1 MLRLL
6 LTVAL
11 LAAGA
16 VGVSSAAASRADVA
30 PVQVS
35 SNWAGY
41 AISAPVGADPLTFGD
56 VTGTWVVSPAS
67 CTLASSSS
75 SAFWVG
81 LGGLS
86 SDSSSLQQLG
96 TQTDCNLDGTASYS
110 AWWEIVPAS
119 VVPVKLKINPGD
131 TITAAVVVS
140 GQRVT
145 MSLKDVTRRT
155 RFSKT
160 ITTAQPLDV
169 SSAEW
174 IAEAPSVCG
183 AGNRCRVLPLTNFGT
198 VTFAHAAAIGNT
210 HPGTIL
216 DPLWQAT
223 PIQLSSRSHF
233 GFGRFQPPPAA
244 LPFDAVP
251 STPTA
256 DGRGFT
262 VTAQTAAG

>member
-1 MLRLL
+1 VLRLL
-6 LTVAL
+6 TTVAV
-11 LAAGA
+11 LAAGV
-16 VGVSSAAASRADVA
+16 VGVSSAAASRADIV

-41 AISAPVGADPLTFGD
+41 AVSAPDGADPFSFGD
-56 VTGTWVVSPAS
+56 VTGTWVVSAAN

-86 SDSSSLQQLG
+86 SSSSSLQQLG
-96 TQTDCNLDGTASYS
+96 TESDCNVDGTASYS
-110 AWWEIVPAS
+110 AWWEIVPAA
-119 VVPVKLKINPGD
+119 VVPIKLKVMPGD
-131 TITAAVVVS
+131 TITAAVVVA

-145 MSLKDVTRRT
+145 MSLKDVTRKT
-155 RFSKT
+155 RFSTT

-183 AGNRCRVLPLTNFGT
+183 SANRCRVLPLTNFGT
-198 VTFAHAAAIGNT
+198 VTFAHAAAIGNA

-233 GFGRFQPPPAA
+233 GFGRFEPPTTT

-251 STPTA
+251 SAPTA

-262 VTAQTAAG
+262 VAAQTSAG